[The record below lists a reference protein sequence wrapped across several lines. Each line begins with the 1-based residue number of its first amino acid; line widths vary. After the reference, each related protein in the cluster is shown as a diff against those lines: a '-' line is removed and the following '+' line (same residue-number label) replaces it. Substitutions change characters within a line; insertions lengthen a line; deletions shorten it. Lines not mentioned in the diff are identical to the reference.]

1 MNKYHAHFTL
11 ANNCELI
18 APKDFKRTEIF
29 LQDRFQVQH
38 DVMLTKYYGGKSFS
52 EQGQMVEEVLQDA
65 KRFGNLLRVKLE
77 YQGDDVHEAFTL
89 HHENYVEAHVKVQ
102 TDSPEEL
109 FEFAK
114 TIDGVRSRNPKSE
127 GLYFVNFRVYGQEY
141 SCAKDA
147 IDGEIALIKEF
158 GEVQPNPHVE
168 VAIFDSNLAHDA
180 WWA

>member
-11 ANNCELI
+11 ENNCELI
-18 APKDFKRTEIF
+18 APKGFKRTEIF

-52 EQGQMVEEVLQDA
+52 EQEQMVEEVLQDA
-65 KRFGNLLRVKLE
+65 KRFNNLLRVKLE

-102 TDSPEEL
+102 TDTPEEL
-109 FEFAK
+109 FDFAK
-114 TIDGVRSRNPKSE
+114 TIGGVRSRNPK
-127 GLYFVNFRVYGQEY
+127 
-141 SCAKDA
+141 A
-147 IDGEIALIKEF
+147 IDGKIVLLKEF

-168 VAIFDSNLAHDA
+168 VAIFDSNLAHDS

>member
-1 MNKYHAHFTL
+1 MVELVFTRDLKSLAFGHVGSSPTSGTKFLMKGFKMNKYHAHFTL

-18 APKDFKRTEIF
+18 VPKGFKRTEIF
-29 LQDRFQVQH
+29 LQDQSQVQH

-52 EQGQMVEEVLQDA
+52 GQGQMVEEVLQDA

-114 TIDGVRSRNPKSE
+114 TIDGCVLVIQSLKVCI
-127 GLYFVNFRVYGQEY
+127 L
-141 SCAKDA
+141 
-147 IDGEIALIKEF
+147 
-158 GEVQPNPHVE
+158 
-168 VAIFDSNLAHDA
+168 
-180 WWA
+180 